1 MSTPLEIRLA
11 KIFIII
17 YYNSSFI
24 YNYGGLAEM
33 LTKEELI
40 AFEAEI
46 AQLYFEKKIPGPI
59 HLSYNNEEALINIF
73 ANVKKSDWVF
83 STHRS
88 HYHALLKG
96 IPRDWLRDEILA
108 GHSITINNPD
118 YKFYASAIMGDI
130 VAIAVGTAM
139 GLKLKNISE
148 HVWCFV
154 GDMTAEMGVFHES
167 VKYAERN
174 DFPITFVVED
184 NGLSTVTPTQESWG
198 LCPRKN
204 KIIRYEYR
212 NTRYPHGGIDKNYT
226 GF

>member
-1 MSTPLEIRLA
+1 MA
-11 KIFIII
+11 KV
-17 YYNSSFI
+17 
-24 YNYGGLAEM
+24 

-46 AQLYFEKKIPGPI
+46 AKLYFENKIPGPV
-59 HLSYNNEEALINIF
+59 HLSYDNEALLIAIF
-73 ANVKKSDWVF
+73 KNVKSHDWVF

-96 IPRDWLRDEILA
+96 VPRDWLRDEILA

-118 YKFYASAIMGDI
+118 YRFYASAIMGDI
-130 VAIAVGTAM
+130 VSIATGVAM
-139 GLKLKNISE
+139 GLRLRNIPE

-154 GDMTAEMGVFHES
+154 GDMCAEMGVFDES

-174 DFPITFVVED
+174 DLPITFVVED
-184 NGLSTVTPTQESWG
+184 NGLSVVTPTQEVWG

-212 NTRYPHGGIDKNYT
+212 NTRYPHAGVNKDYT

>member
-1 MSTPLEIRLA
+1 
-11 KIFIII
+11 
-17 YYNSSFI
+17 
-24 YNYGGLAEM
+24 M
-33 LTKEELI
+33 LTKEELV
-40 AFEAEI
+40 AFEEEI
-46 AQLYFEKKIPGPI
+46 ARLYAQNKIPGPI
-59 HLSYNNEEALINIF
+59 HLSYDNEEALIKIF
-73 ANVKKSDWVF
+73 ENVQDQDWVF

-108 GHSITINNPD
+108 GRSITINNPD

-130 VAIAVGTAM
+130 VSIATGVAM
-139 GLKLKNISE
+139 GLKLRNVQE

-154 GDMTAEMGVFHES
+154 GDMCAEMGVFDES

-184 NGLSTVTPTQESWG
+184 NGLSVVTLTQAVWG
-198 LCPRKN
+198 LSPRRS

-212 NTRYPHGGIDKNYT
+212 NTKYPHAGVNKDYT

>member
-1 MSTPLEIRLA
+1 MAS
-11 KIFIII
+11 K
-17 YYNSSFI
+17 
-24 YNYGGLAEM
+24 

-40 AFEAEI
+40 AFEEEVAE
-46 AQLYFEKKIPGPI
+46 LYSANKIPGPI
-59 HLSYNNEEALINIF
+59 HLSYDNEKALIKIF
-73 ANVKKSDWVF
+73 EDVKDHDWVF

-108 GHSITINNPD
+108 GHSMTVNRPD

-130 VAIAVGTAM
+130 IPIATGVAM
-139 GLKLKNISE
+139 GLKLRNKPE

-154 GDMTAEMGVFHES
+154 GDMSAEMGVFDES

-184 NGLSTVTPTQESWG
+184 NGLSVVTPTQEVWG
-198 LCPRKN
+198 LCPRKS
-204 KIIRYEYR
+204 KVIRYEYR
-212 NTRYPHGGIDKNYT
+212 NTRYPHAGVNKDYT

>member
-1 MSTPLEIRLA
+1 
-11 KIFIII
+11 
-17 YYNSSFI
+17 
-24 YNYGGLAEM
+24 M
-33 LTKEELI
+33 LTREELI
-40 AFEAEI
+40 AFEVEI
-46 AQLYFEKKIPGPI
+46 AELYRENKIPGPI
-59 HLSYNNEEALINIF
+59 HLSYGNEDALIKIF
-73 ANVKKSDWVF
+73 KNVKDSDWVC

-130 VAIAVGTAM
+130 ASIAMGVAM
-139 GLKLKNISE
+139 GLKLMGMPQ

-154 GDMTAEMGVFHES
+154 GDMCAEMGVFDES

-174 DFPITFVVED
+174 NFPITFVVED
-184 NGLSTVTPTQESWG
+184 NGLSVVTPTQEVWG
-198 LCPRKN
+198 MCPVESKV
-204 KIIRYEYR
+204 IRYEYR
-212 NTRYPHGGIDKNYT
+212 NTCYPHAGVNKDYT